1 MPGKKK
7 RLKIAFRIGGR
18 VFSVNI
24 PFFDYLLENW
34 GAPFVVGFMVLL
46 SVAAGCLAFGDERFA
61 EVLAE
66 YAYYFLVVGVLLQTA
81 SYIYWERKK
90 G

>member
-1 MPGKKK
+1 MLGKKRFK
-7 RLKIAFRIGGR
+7 VVFRISDKI
-18 VFSVNI
+18 FSIYV
-24 PFFDYLLENW
+24 PEYFVENW
-34 GAPFVVGFMVLL
+34 GAPFVAGFMVLL
-46 SVAAGCLAFGDERFA
+46 SVAAGYLAFGDERFA

-81 SYIYWERKK
+81 CYIYLERKK